1 MQVRTLALT
10 ALLLFPASL
19 FAQDAASVR
28 LVAQQNGQALVVEE
42 RQLSLPKGS
51 GQVILP
57 ELPATIDAHTLQVR
71 SKTSPNG
78 LKIHDLALDEDLL
91 TPSNLLKRHLGKKV
105 SLVLP
110 DGKSRDGRIQ
120 KEAVVL
126 STDEAPLFLVDGKV
140 YSGPYEAVIYPELPE
155 GLSAKPRLALNID
168 NSGPAKQT
176 LELAYLAR
184 EIGWRMDYVLTM
196 NKAGTSGLLS
206 GWASLA
212 NRSGRDFKDASIE
225 LLAGEPRS
233 VRPAMA
239 RAFAGDG
246 MLMSKASV
254 MNESAEAEE
263 LSEYHLYKL
272 KKRVSLANQQS
283 RQVPLF
289 EPAAIPVTRWLVG
302 RAAGLPSGRET
313 EPRKENL
320 DVVLSF
326 RNIEASG
333 LGLPLPKGTLRAFQ
347 DDAGARHFLGEAP
360 LERVPVGA
368 SAELRIGQAFDLSV
382 ERVVTD
388 YEKTGKSSY
397 RASWELRIRNSKKQG
412 QQVVLQELLPGKWK
426 VESASHKWSKASA
439 GVLEFVVDVPSGRD
453 AEPLV
458 LKYTFN
464 TEL

>member
-1 MQVRTLALT
+1 M
-10 ALLLFPASL
+10 PAGL
-19 FAQDAASVR
+19 NAQDSASVR
-28 LVAQQNGQALVVEE
+28 LVAQQNGQGLVMEE
-42 RQLSLPKGS
+42 RVLSLPKGA

-71 SKTSPNG
+71 SKTSPKG
-78 LKIHDLALDEDLL
+78 LKIHDLALDEELL
-91 TPSNLLKRHLGKKV
+91 TPSSLLKRHLGKKV
-105 SLVLP
+105 TLVLP

-140 YSGPYEAVIYPELPE
+140 YAGPYDAVIYPELPDN
-155 GLSAKPRLALNID
+155 LSAKPRLSLNVE
-168 NSGPAKQT
+168 NAGPARQT

-206 GWASLA
+206 GWATLT
-212 NRSGRDFKDASIE
+212 NRSGRDFRDASVE

-233 VRPAMA
+233 VRPVMA
-239 RAFAGDG
+239 RALAGDG
-246 MLMSKASV
+246 MLMAKASFV
-254 MNESAEAEE
+254 NESVESEE
-263 LSEYHLYKL
+263 LAEYHLYKL
-272 KKRVSLANQQS
+272 KNRVSLLNQQS

-289 EPAAIPVTRWLVG
+289 EPAAIPVTRRLVG
-302 RAAGLPSGRET
+302 RSGALPSGREA

-333 LGLPLPKGTLRAFQ
+333 LGAPLPKGTLRAFQ
-347 DDAGARHFLGEAP
+347 DDAGTRHFLGEAG

-368 SAELRIGQAFDLSV
+368 SAELRIGQAFDVSV
-382 ERVVTD
+382 ERIVTD

-397 RASWELRIRNSKKQG
+397 RATWELRIRNSRKQS
-412 QQVVLQELLPGKWK
+412 QQIVLQELLPGKWK
-426 VESASHKWSKASA
+426 MENASHKWNKASA
-439 GVLEFVVDVPSGRD
+439 GMLEFVVDVPPGRD